1 MSAAGP
7 SQGANWAPSGRVGV
21 VISAAPALNQ
31 WRYEPIN
38 RHDVVTIRIIWLAL
52 ILSLLVHIGALLTSP
67 PLMRSLAFDPSDH
80 VEKSPALIAEL
91 APRASPPEA
100 SPPPTPPSPPSR
112 AAPAPAPARP
122 APARPAPRPTPSPPP
137 PPPPIARTQPVPS
150 AIPTP
155 PPRPTPPAEAQPTP
169 RPPAEADLS
178 SYIAARR
185 NARGEAPATS
195 ESNAPN
201 APPAESEKERLNR
214 VVTANLGLNKTPTFG
229 DDPKRGGG
237 MFQIRRI
244 GYDDA
249 EFYFN
254 GWNQDIGRVARQI
267 IEVRKGTNPDIRIA
281 VVRKIIEI
289 IRAHEP
295 GDFTWVSRRASGGI
309 TLSARPADNA
319 ALEDYMMREFFGGD
333 QRQP

>member
-1 MSAAGP
+1 M
-7 SQGANWAPSGRVGV
+7 
-21 VISAAPALNQ
+21 
-31 WRYEPIN
+31 
-38 RHDVVTIRIIWLAL
+38 
-52 ILSLLVHIGALLTSP
+52 
-67 PLMRSLAFDPSDH
+67 
-80 VEKSPALIAEL
+80 
-91 APRASPPEA
+91 
-100 SPPPTPPSPPSR
+100 PPT
-112 AAPAPAPARP
+112 
-122 APARPAPRPTPSPPP
+122 
-137 PPPPIARTQPVPS
+137 
-150 AIPTP
+150 
-155 PPRPTPPAEAQPTP
+155 EAQPTP
-169 RPPAEADLS
+169 RPPAETDLS

-185 NARGEAPATS
+185 SARGEAPATS

-214 VVTANLGLNKTPTFG
+214 IVAANLGLNKTPTFG

-254 GWNQDIGRVARQI
+254 GWDQDIGRVARQI
-267 IEVRKGTNPDIRIA
+267 IEVRKGTNSDIRIA
-281 VVRKIIEI
+281 VVRRIIEI

-295 GDFTWVSRRASGGI
+295 GDFTWVSRRASRGV
-309 TLSARPADNA
+309 TLSARLADNA

>member
-1 MSAAGP
+1 M
-7 SQGANWAPSGRVGV
+7 N
-21 VISAAPALNQ
+21 AAPPMND

-38 RHDVVTIRIIWLAL
+38 RHDVVTIRIIWVAFF
-52 ILSLLVHIGALLTSP
+52 LSLLVHMAALLTSP
-67 PLMRSLAFDPSDH
+67 PVVRSLAFDPSDR
-80 VEKSPALIAEL
+80 VEPSKALIAQL

-112 AAPAPAPARP
+112 AAPARPAP
-122 APARPAPRPTPSPPP
+122 APARPAPRPTP
-137 PPPPIARTQPVPS
+137 PPPPIVRNEPVPG

-169 RPPAEADLS
+169 RPPAETDLS
-178 SYIAARR
+178 AYIAARR
-185 NARGEAPATS
+185 SARGDAPATS

-214 VVTANLGLNKTPTFG
+214 IVAANLGLNQTPTFG

-249 EFYFN
+249 EFIFN
-254 GWNQDIGRVARQI
+254 GWNQDIGRVARQL

-295 GDFTWVSRRASGGI
+295 GDFVWVSRRASKPVA
-309 TLSARPADNA
+309 LSARPADNA

>member
-1 MSAAGP
+1 M
-7 SQGANWAPSGRVGV
+7 ND
-21 VISAAPALNQ
+21 
-31 WRYEPIN
+31 WRYEPVN
-38 RHDVVTIRIIWLAL
+38 RGDVVTIRIIWVAFL
-52 ILSLLVHIGALLTSP
+52 LSLLVHIAALLTSP
-67 PLMRSLAFDPSDH
+67 PLMRSLAFEPSDR
-80 VEKSPALIAEL
+80 VEASQALIAQL
-91 APRASPPEA
+91 VPRATPSPPESA
-100 SPPPTPPSPPSR
+100 PPPTPPSRPSQ
-112 AAPAPAPARP
+112 AAPPPARTAPRP
-122 APARPAPRPTPSPPP
+122 APPPPPIVRNEPAPSAIPPP
-137 PPPPIARTQPVPS
+137 PPPPT
-150 AIPTP
+150 PT
-155 PPRPTPPAEAQPTP
+155 AEVQPTP

-185 NARGEAPATS
+185 NARGDSAATS

-201 APPAESEKERLNR
+201 APSAESEKERR
-214 VVTANLGLNKTPTFG
+214 DRIVAANLGLNKTPTFG

-249 EFYFN
+249 EFIFN
-254 GWNQDIGRVARQI
+254 GWDQDIGRVARQL
-267 IEVRKGTNPDIRIA
+267 IEVRKGSNPDIRIA

-295 GDFTWVSRRASGGI
+295 GDFLWVSRRASKPI
-309 TLSARPADNA
+309 ALSARPADNA

>member
-1 MSAAGP
+1 
-7 SQGANWAPSGRVGV
+7 
-21 VISAAPALNQ
+21 
-31 WRYEPIN
+31 
-38 RHDVVTIRIIWLAL
+38 
-52 ILSLLVHIGALLTSP
+52 SLLVHIGALLTSP

-80 VEKSPALIAEL
+80 VEKSQALIAEL

-112 AAPAPAPARP
+112 AAPAPARPAP

-137 PPPPIARTQPVPS
+137 IVRNEPVPS

-254 GWNQDIGRVARQI
+254 GWN
-267 IEVRKGTNPDIRIA
+267 
-281 VVRKIIEI
+281 
-289 IRAHEP
+289 
-295 GDFTWVSRRASGGI
+295 
-309 TLSARPADNA
+309 
-319 ALEDYMMREFFGGD
+319 
-333 QRQP
+333 

>member
-1 MSAAGP
+1 MSAAEL
-7 SQGANWAPSGRVGV
+7 SND
-21 VISAAPALNQ
+21 
-31 WRYEPIN
+31 WRYAPIN

-52 ILSLLVHIGALLTSP
+52 FLSLLVHMVALLTSP
-67 PLMRSLAFDPSDH
+67 PLMRPVAFDPSDKA
-80 VEKSPALIAEL
+80 EASQALIAQL
-91 APRASPPEA
+91 TPRATPSPPESA
-100 SPPPTPPSPPSR
+100 PPPTPAARPSV
-112 AAPAPAPARP
+112 AAPPPARS
-122 APARPAPRPTPSPPP
+122 APRPAP
-137 PPPPIARTQPVPS
+137 PPPPIVRNEPAPS

-155 PPRPTPPAEAQPTP
+155 PPPPTQPAETQPTP
-169 RPPAEADLS
+169 RPPAETDLS

-185 NARGEAPATS
+185 NARGDAAATS

-214 VVTANLGLNKTPTFG
+214 VVAANLGLNKTPTFG

-249 EFYFN
+249 EFIFN
-254 GWNQDIGRVARQI
+254 GWDQDIGRVARQL
-267 IEVRKGTNPDIRIA
+267 IEVRKGSNPDIRIA

-295 GDFTWVSRRASGGI
+295 GDFIWISRRASKGVA
-309 TLSARPADNA
+309 LSARPADNA